1 MQLNHHYEKK
11 KGSYVKEQTH
21 LGRMFVAVAVIPQG
35 EWEEGEQR
43 AHFIFISFWQK

>member
-1 MQLNHHYEKK
+1 MKKK

-43 AHFIFISFWQK
+43 AHSIFISFWQK